1 MFNYEVII
9 YLSKQ
14 FDMKKMVLFTLI
26 AISVAIAGQA
36 QKYVTKNGFIR
47 FYSDA
52 PVEKIEAT
60 NRQVNAAMDIL
71 TGDFVFRVLMKSFTF
86 EKALMQE
93 HFNENYA
100 ESDKFPNATFL
111 GKIINIKEVN
121 TSKDG
126 LYPVTVEGKLTIHG
140 ETKQVSET
148 GTFEVK
154 EGKLI
159 GKTRFSIDLS
169 DYKITIPSAVVNN
182 ISKTIEIT
190 VEVVLDKVNL

>member
-1 MFNYEVII
+1 
-9 YLSKQ
+9 
-14 FDMKKMVLFTLI
+14 MKKTAYLILITLSI
-26 AISVAIAGQA
+26 AISGQA

-52 PVEKIEAT
+52 SLEKIEAM
-60 NRQVNAAMDIL
+60 NRQVNAATDVA

-93 HFNENYA
+93 HFNENYV

-121 TSKDG
+121 FSKDG
-126 LYPVTVEGKLTIHG
+126 KYPVTVEGKLTMHG
-140 ETKQVSET
+140 ETKEVSEK

-159 GKTRFSIDLS
+159 GKSKFTITLS
-169 DYKITIPSAVVNN
+169 DYKISIPTTSVNN
-182 ISKTIEIT
+182 ISNTIEIT
-190 VEVVLDKVNL
+190 VEVVLDKLSQ

>member
-1 MFNYEVII
+1 
-9 YLSKQ
+9 
-14 FDMKKMVLFTLI
+14 MKKIVFFTLVTM
-26 AISVAIAGQA
+26 SLAIAGQA
-36 QKYVTKNGFIR
+36 EKYVTKNGFIR

-52 PVEKIEAT
+52 AIEKIEAT
-60 NRQVNAAMDIL
+60 NRQVNAAMDIV

-93 HFNENYA
+93 HFNENYV

-111 GKIINIKEVN
+111 GKIINIKDLN
-121 TSKDG
+121 ISKDG
-126 LYPVTVEGKLTIHG
+126 IYPVAVEGKLTLHG
-140 ETKQVSET
+140 ETKQVSER

-159 GKTRFSIDLS
+159 GKAKLYIALS
-169 DYKITIPSAVVNN
+169 DYKISIPNSSVNN

-190 VEVVLDKVNL
+190 VEVVLDKLIQE